1 MNIEQK
7 QLYAQKIWHNYCD
20 SVKNNWTSKEVKEI
34 GELGVFPRNTIPTSI
49 SEKLFDTFDKVVK
62 DNGYKGSLM
71 NAQSF
76 DRILKSGITGSTK
89 TTTLD
94 MFCYFLHKDNFNGY
108 TAKNPLS
115 ESEVIVFTKVKRPL
129 WHWGI
134 LGVALIGIFIIGKFF
149 FFGNQNKYSSVDDI
163 DEKTKKEVFSFI
175 NNAAESEFQTYK
187 VLPKIDTSS
196 LGKYYIPT
204 CDSFWASIIRVTNVH
219 HNLNL
224 VITNPENNS
233 RYKIDS
239 IKISRVNKDTIF
251 VDTKEFWYLRWYS
264 NDSLKYDL
272 KRERMRDF
280 ANTYA
285 VLLKN
290 GDKKIVG
297 YKSLVAKRY

>member
-7 QLYAQKIWHNYCD
+7 QLYAEKIWQDYCN

-49 SEKLFDTFDKVVK
+49 SEKLFESFDKEVK

-94 MFCYFLHKDNFNGY
+94 MFCYFLYKDNFNGY
-108 TAKNPLS
+108 AAKNPLS
-115 ESEVIVFTKVKRPL
+115 ESEVIISTKGKRPI

-134 LGVALIGIFIIGKFF
+134 VGLGLIGISLLVNFF
-149 FFGNQNKYSSVDDI
+149 FFSSQSTYSSVDDV
-163 DEKTKKEVFSFI
+163 DDKTKKEIFSFI
-175 NNAAESEFQTYK
+175 HEAAESEFQTYK

-196 LGKYYIPT
+196 LGKYYVPT

-239 IKISRVNKDTIF
+239 IKISKVNKDTIF

-264 NDSLKYDL
+264 NDSLKYDS

-285 VLLKN
+285 VLSKN
-290 GDKKIVG
+290 GKNKIVG
-297 YKSLVAKRY
+297 YKSIVAKRY